1 MMKKIADSIE
11 MSFEIP
17 EYEQKHA
24 EDSTKYIK
32 KLLAAL
38 SYAKKHLSIVY
49 DLFKMADS
57 LPPNV
62 VMKYRATIRRFKKQ
76 VRRNFNKVKLFAL
89 NIIIKL
95 SEFDTDTHIQEL
107 INTFKDCVEEL
118 EKQVNLLFDILD
130 DFRSD
135 KYKEN
140 VLAGVEGVRRQSAV
154 LEKILKDR
162 IEDHINSNIL
172 MNDWVSTTKNENK
185 IDIKE
190 RVPYITQ
197 LFRERQK
204 ALKG

>member
-1 MMKKIADSIE
+1 
-11 MSFEIP
+11 
-17 EYEQKHA
+17 
-24 EDSTKYIK
+24 
-32 KLLAAL
+32 
-38 SYAKKHLSIVY
+38 
-49 DLFKMADS
+49 MADS